1 MDSLR
6 ERPPC
11 SSRSRRRLFPALV
24 ERNTL
29 LYDWIIEADIH
40 RLKKALADAPN
51 ERERSRLEMLLKSK
65 QRQLARN
72 RDSLLA

>member
-1 MDSLR
+1 
-6 ERPPC
+6 
-11 SSRSRRRLFPALV
+11 
-24 ERNTL
+24 

-40 RLKKALADAPN
+40 RLKKALADGAPN

-72 RDSLLA
+72 RDSLFA

>member
-1 MDSLR
+1 MFLPLA
-6 ERPPC
+6 EAP
-11 SSRSRRRLFPALV
+11 FPALA
-24 ERNTL
+24 EREQT

-40 RLKKALADAPN
+40 RLEKALADAAPN

-72 RDSLLA
+72 RDSLFA